1 MGFYYLRAMKLK
13 YIARLLLILIGGFIA
28 MAVLNSCRTPQW
40 KHDRLVHLY
49 GEELC
54 TIDTVIVKD
63 TIIKTIKVPVPE
75 YRDSFIFK
83 HDTTY
88 ETKEVIVYKKGDVV
102 YLRVKPKVIEHRDT
116 IPFEVKVPG
125 PVIEKKI
132 FEWWYLIVA
141 FLIGMVIAYRFRP

>member
-1 MGFYYLRAMKLK
+1 MNTYKIKRNSILMLWTF
-13 YIARLLLILIGGFIA
+13 LILLVVVI
-28 MAVLNSCRTPQW
+28 SCRTPQQ
-40 KHDRLVHLY
+40 KHDRLIHLY

-63 TIIKTIKVPVPE
+63 TIVRTVKVPVPE
-75 YRDSFIFK
+75 YRDSFIIT
-83 HDTTY
+83 HDTII
-88 ETKEVIVYKKGDVV
+88 ETKKISFKKKGNKFS
-102 YLRVKPKVIEHRDT
+102 LTIKPDTFIYRDT

-132 FEWWYLIVA
+132 FEWWYLLVA

>member
-1 MGFYYLRAMKLK
+1 MDTYKIKRNS
-13 YIARLLLILIGGFIA
+13 ILLLWSTIVLVLALI
-28 MAVLNSCRTPQW
+28 SCRTPQQ
-40 KHDRLVHLY
+40 KHDRLIHKY

-54 TIDTVIVKD
+54 TIDTFVIKD
-63 TIIKTIKVPVPE
+63 TIIKTVKVKVPE

-88 ETKEVIVYKKGDVV
+88 ETKEVFIYKKGDVIH
-102 YLRVKPKVIEHRDT
+102 LRTKPKTIEHRDT

-125 PVIEKKI
+125 PVVEKKI

-141 FLIGMVIAYRFRP
+141 LLIGMVIAYQLRA

>member
-1 MGFYYLRAMKLK
+1 MLWTF
-13 YIARLLLILIGGFIA
+13 LILLVVAI
-28 MAVLNSCRTPQW
+28 SCRTPQQ
-40 KHDRLVHLY
+40 KHDRLIHKY

-54 TIDTVIVKD
+54 TVDTIIVKD
-63 TIIKTIKVPVPE
+63 TIIKTVKVKVPE

-88 ETKEVIVYKKGDVV
+88 ETKEVFIYKKGDRV
-102 YLRVKPKVIEHRDT
+102 YLRVKPKLIEHRDT

-132 FEWWYLIVA
+132 FEWWYLLVA